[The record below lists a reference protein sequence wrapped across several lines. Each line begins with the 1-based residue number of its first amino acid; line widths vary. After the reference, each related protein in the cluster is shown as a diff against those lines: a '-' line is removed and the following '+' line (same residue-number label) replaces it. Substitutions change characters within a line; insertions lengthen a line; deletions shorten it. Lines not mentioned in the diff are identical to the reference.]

1 MPRRSLNQKKRIF
14 PNQSINSIKFYLYLL
29 IIYFFFQTFI
39 LQAKTRGVEFRTLDS
54 CTVKIT
60 YPELNVL
67 AKVGNRTITMQDFI
81 RRAEYSIRPL
91 YCRQANYIHKK
102 IILNSLIAEKL
113 FALEAE
119 KAKVDLLD
127 NSLFQS
133 FVLGRTEQAMRQL
146 HYYEEFYSQVELD
159 SAIVSPAYKLAGRT
173 IDVTFLNLPDLKTA
187 AQIKN
192 LAEKGLPLDSA
203 YTMIWDQSNPPKKQI
218 NWFDRENP
226 EIHNAIFNSG
236 TKKGSIIGPLATDNK
251 TFLLLQVNGWIDRP
265 AVTKSEKSLRMD
277 DVRERLLKNHAE
289 ATYKEWVKNIMKG
302 KNLEL
307 NPNVFPAYAIKVMD
321 IYLQSD
327 SVKQAQLNT
336 SLWADPE
343 LDFIHDSLMHKP
355 QESFAKTDILCHV
368 DNTPWTIEVFHQE
381 LSKHPLVFRKKKMNR
396 NEFQEQLKYAIAD
409 LIQNIEIT
417 KHCYAKEY
425 EQSSTVRLNRELWH
439 DSSIAR
445 YYRDI
450 IFEEKGFLYDDPEGV
465 AIRMNPL
472 VDSLQTV
479 YSDQIEINTDLFE
492 SIELTSIDMTV
503 IQHGVPFPKVVPPFP
518 IFTNDN
524 RLDYGRKKEF

>member
-29 IIYFFFQTFI
+29 IIHFFFHTFI

-54 CTVKIT
+54 CTVKTT

-127 NSLFQS
+127 NPLFQS

-203 YTMIWDQSNPPKKQI
+203 YTMIWDQSNPPKRQI
-218 NWFDRENP
+218 NWFDREGP
-226 EIHNAIFNSG
+226 EIHN
-236 TKKGSIIGPLATDNK
+236 
-251 TFLLLQVNGWIDRP
+251 
-265 AVTKSEKSLRMD
+265 
-277 DVRERLLKNHAE
+277 
-289 ATYKEWVKNIMKG
+289 
-302 KNLEL
+302 
-307 NPNVFPAYAIKVMD
+307 
-321 IYLQSD
+321 
-327 SVKQAQLNT
+327 
-336 SLWADPE
+336 
-343 LDFIHDSLMHKP
+343 
-355 QESFAKTDILCHV
+355 
-368 DNTPWTIEVFHQE
+368 
-381 LSKHPLVFRKKKMNR
+381 LS
-396 NEFQEQLKYAIAD
+396 
-409 LIQNIEIT
+409 
-417 KHCYAKEY
+417 
-425 EQSSTVRLNRELWH
+425 
-439 DSSIAR
+439 
-445 YYRDI
+445 
-450 IFEEKGFLYDDPEGV
+450 
-465 AIRMNPL
+465 
-472 VDSLQTV
+472 
-479 YSDQIEINTDLFE
+479 
-492 SIELTSIDMTV
+492 
-503 IQHGVPFPKVVPPFP
+503 
-518 IFTNDN
+518 
-524 RLDYGRKKEF
+524 